1 MTGMATAPNDLPL
14 DRLETWLRGH
24 VEGFRGPIAAERFAG
39 GQSNPS
45 YRLDAASGQYVLRRK
60 PSGPLLPSAHAV
72 DREFRVMRAL
82 AGTQVPVPRVH
93 ALCEDDAVIGSAFYV
108 MEFLD
113 GRIFW
118 DQRLPEI
125 ADPAERGAMFDSMNA
140 VIAALHNVD
149 YGAVGLGDFG
159 RPGNYMG
166 RQIARWSRQYR
177 ASETET
183 IAAMDRLIDW
193 LPQHLP
199 PESAP
204 AIVHGDYRMDN
215 LVFHKTEPRVIG
227 VLDWELSTIGDPL
240 ADFAYHVMTWRV
252 TPELFRGLAG
262 IDFAASAFRTRPPM
276 SPPIAAAPAATASR
290 PGISTW
296 FTACSASPRSCRGS
310 PSARS
315 TAPPPAPKPPKSAAS
330 PAPWPSRPGTLA
342 QSLEIIHLAV
352 PAQPG
357 PSSVTR
363 CGQVDPGLRRG
374 RNGYKLHRAS
384 RSAPTTGGR
393 RGPGRLTTGSRCRTP
408 SSRGRPRCRPAS
420 GQGRVLRVAG
430 AGERRP
436 GRRDD
441 RGQLARAGRA
451 PGRVRHLGVVEHERQ
466 IHRVVRLQS
475 PVAGRRAP
483 VERVHVDRRALF
495 ACGPPCARRA

>member
-1 MTGMATAPNDLPL
+1 MTIPTTDSDLPL
-14 DRLETWLRGH
+14 DRLAAWLRDH
-24 VEGFRGPIAAERFAG
+24 VEGFRGPVAAERFAG

-45 YRLDAASGQYVLRRK
+45 YRLDAGSGSYVLRRK

-82 AGTQVPVPRVH
+82 ADTPVPVPRVY

-125 ADPAERGAMFDSMNA
+125 ASPAERGAMFDSMNG
-140 VIAALHNVD
+140 VIAALHNVA
-149 YGAVGLGDFG
+149 YEAVELGDFG

-193 LPQHLP
+193 LPLHLP
-199 PESAP
+199 AESAP

-240 ADFAYHVMTWRV
+240 ADFAYHAMTWRV

-262 IDFAASAFRTRPPM
+262 IDFAPSGIPDEAAYVAAYCRRTGREAVPAWDFYMVYSLFR
-276 SPPIAAAPAATASR
+276 IAAILQGIAKRALEGTAANAEAAEIGRIAR
-290 PGISTW
+290 PLAEQAW
-296 FTACSASPRSCRGS
+296 
-310 PSARS
+310 
-315 TAPPPAPKPPKSAAS
+315 
-330 PAPWPSRPGTLA
+330 TLA
-342 QSLEIIHLAV
+342 QSL
-352 PAQPG
+352 
-357 PSSVTR
+357 
-363 CGQVDPGLRRG
+363 
-374 RNGYKLHRAS
+374 RA
-384 RSAPTTGGR
+384 
-393 RGPGRLTTGSRCRTP
+393 
-408 SSRGRPRCRPAS
+408 
-420 GQGRVLRVAG
+420 
-430 AGERRP
+430 
-436 GRRDD
+436 
-441 RGQLARAGRA
+441 
-451 PGRVRHLGVVEHERQ
+451 
-466 IHRVVRLQS
+466 
-475 PVAGRRAP
+475 
-483 VERVHVDRRALF
+483 
-495 ACGPPCARRA
+495 